1 MAFSGGGSN
10 VTLPHT
16 HDSDVVQDGGSLA
29 ANATQFGLSAG
40 SILYSDG
47 SNIQELAVGSAAD
60 ALVVNGAGTAPSWA
74 SAGSVTLTR
83 TLKQTSTFQSTTST
97 SLVDCTW
104 SSHTLQSGSGICI
117 AAATCQSESTA
128 AGYLAF
134 DFATDGTQPETWMGK
149 PSNDLL
155 NSCNTSMSTTLS
167 GQVAVLQ
174 FRAQSGT
181 AKMQSDSG
189 YISMVNYLEIS

>member
-1 MAFSGGGSN
+1 MGDENSMSG
-10 VTLPHT
+10 TTKAHKHT
-16 HDSDVVQDGGSLA
+16 ALSSDGGFLETTETGVTNMSEGSMGYYDSSSVL
-29 ANATQFGLSAG
+29 TEISAG
-40 SILYSDG
+40 SE
-47 SNIQELAVGSAAD
+47 NQVLAM
-60 ALVVNGAGTAPSWA
+60 GATIPAWSTLSGVA
-74 SAGSVTLTR
+74 LTR

-155 NSCNTSMSTTLS
+155 NSCNTSMSTTLG
-167 GQVAVLQ
+167 GQVAILR

>member
-1 MAFSGGGSN
+1 MGDENSMSG
-10 VTLPHT
+10 TTKAHKHT
-16 HDSDVVQDGGSLA
+16 ALSSDGGFLET
-29 ANATQFGLSAG
+29 TQTGVTNMSEGSIGYYNSSSVLTEISAG
-40 SILYSDG
+40 SE
-47 SNIQELAVGSAAD
+47 NQVLAMGATIPAWSTAA
-60 ALVVNGAGTAPSWA
+60 G
-74 SAGSVTLTR
+74 VTLTR

-97 SLVDCTW
+97 SLIDCTW